1 MTVTGSQTE
10 LGEPRSGSLG
20 CWGREVGL
28 DPDVMALK
36 GFEAW
41 DALFRN
47 SYKVVPFTLQEQ
59 RRWDSCPKLCL
70 PGGLVIADIHC

>member
-1 MTVTGSQTE
+1 MTENQTE
-10 LGEPRSGSLG
+10 LGEPGSWSLG
-20 CWGREVGL
+20 CWGREVEL

-36 GFEAW
+36 GFESW

-47 SYKVVPFTLQEQ
+47 SYKVVLFTLQEQ
-59 RRWDSCPKLCL
+59 RRGDSCPKLCL